1 MDLRG
6 ERGNLEDFYF
16 FFFYTYCIKK
26 DSRMDDT

>member
-16 FFFYTYCIKK
+16 FFIFRIEKEDRK
-26 DSRMDDT
+26 GG

>member
-16 FFFYTYCIKK
+16 FFFILIVLKRF
-26 DSRMDDT
+26 SNG